1 MPKYEY
7 FLIEKTHLSVVV
19 EAEDRDLADEQA
31 YQIMSGMDWSMG
43 DMETYY
49 EFNGEI
55 KDGEQ
60 RNVL

>member
-19 EAEDRDLADEQA
+19 EAEDRDQADEQA
-31 YQIMSGMDWSMG
+31 YQMLSDTDWGTG

-55 KDGEQ
+55 T
-60 RNVL
+60 NV

>member
-19 EAEDRDLADEQA
+19 EAKDRDQADEQA
-31 YQIMSGMDWSMG
+31 FDLLYKTDWSAG
-43 DMETYY
+43 DMETYC

-55 KDGEQ
+55 KDAEAA
-60 RNVL
+60 LL